1 MQNFRIIFKNAKGQP
16 HSLTVQ
22 AASADVAWAA
32 LCAKLPALTKNAK
45 LLKVIAIN
53 G

>member
-1 MQNFRIIFKNAKGQP
+1 MKNFRIIFKDKFGRP
-16 HSLTVQ
+16 HSMPIQ

-32 LCAKLPALTKNAK
+32 MCAKLPAKTAGGK
-45 LLKVIAIN
+45 LLKVIALP